1 MKADPRKET
10 GIKLVAVEISLTF
23 GNRKWQPH
31 KNSGA
36 KDEEA
41 KFNKRTKYKMRIRV
55 FAFYWGALWNFT
67 RLVNGSL

>member
-41 KFNKRTKYKMRIRV
+41 V
-55 FAFYWGALWNFT
+55 SVGE
-67 RLVNGSL
+67 